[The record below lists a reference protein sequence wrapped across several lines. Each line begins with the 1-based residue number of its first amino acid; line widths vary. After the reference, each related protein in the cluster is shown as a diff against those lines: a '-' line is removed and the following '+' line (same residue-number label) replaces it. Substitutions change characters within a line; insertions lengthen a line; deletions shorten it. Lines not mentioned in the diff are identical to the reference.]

1 MGTQLLNVAQI
12 DRVQRRVL
20 LEPEPD
26 SAKDDDDLHLLT
38 TGSLSVDDFRTL
50 KQWAADPTL
59 VYFLGLSVPCSL
71 EGPMQHVLRALATS
85 ESRGFVA
92 DPDHENYNQTRHVVE
107 MLVSKGY
114 VGSV

>member
-59 VYFLGLSVPCSL
+59 VYSLGLSVPCSL